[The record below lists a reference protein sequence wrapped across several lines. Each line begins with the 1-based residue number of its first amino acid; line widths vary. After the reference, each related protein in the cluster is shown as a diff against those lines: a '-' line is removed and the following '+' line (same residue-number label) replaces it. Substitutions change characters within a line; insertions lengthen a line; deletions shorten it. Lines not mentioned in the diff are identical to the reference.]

1 MSTPQPS
8 TEMTIP
14 AILEK
19 LTPYTG
25 RFPKAAV
32 QAAIAQRE
40 AITPHLLQA
49 LEDVANAPAE
59 FAGRKDYMLHTF
71 ATYLLA
77 QFREKERAAP
87 CPISAS
93 PSRLQTVYS
102 STRSPS
108 RETSSPGNED
118 RAAPT
123 VGGGDGVYEYVR
135 GSAVESF
142 RYWLKRANADEVPR
156 YYQVSS

>member
-77 QFREKERAAP
+77 QFREKERPAP

-93 PSRLQTVYS
+93 PSRLVTVYS
-102 STRSPS
+102 AHDHRVAKHPRLAIRT
-108 RETSSPGNED
+108 
-118 RAAPT
+118 APLQ
-123 VGGGDGVYEYVR
+123 R
-135 GSAVESF
+135 LRRRWS
-142 RYWLKRANADEVPR
+142 L
-156 YYQVSS
+156 